1 MEGTKKEQLQV
12 AALEN
17 GTVIDH
23 ITTDKLFKIV
33 RLLELDQCEESVTI
47 GNNLPSKKVGKKGI
61 IKVSGR
67 YFTDEQISRLSVV
80 CPNIHLSIIKNYEV
94 VEKKTVGLP
103 DMLKDVVKCANPVC
117 ITNNEPMHTIFDVVD
132 KEHGIVRCHY
142 CGKTQSI
149 DNIKLK

>member
-33 RLLELDQCEESVTI
+33 KLLELDQCEDSVTI
-47 GNNLPSKKVGKKGI
+47 GNNFPSKKVGKKGI

-67 YFTDEQISRLSVV
+67 YFTDEEISRLSVV
-80 CPNIHLSIIKNYEV
+80 CPNIHLSIIRNYEV
-94 VEKKTVGLP
+94 VEKKTVSLP
-103 DMLKDVVKCANPVC
+103 DTLKDVVKCANPVC
-117 ITNNEPMHTIFDVVD
+117 VTNNEPMHTIFDVVD
-132 KEHGIVRCHY
+132 KERGIVRCHY